1 MDNTDHT
8 QPRSVLGTIPLGP
21 QWSTIDPFLFCA
33 HHDDDYPEGNGS
45 LAPNA
50 SLGGR
55 AIGQDFSGKDGW
67 SMYHGSSVPGFPQH
81 PHRGFET
88 ITFARRGLIDH
99 SDSLGA
105 TARFGRGDVQW
116 MTAGSGVVHSEMFPL
131 VNTESGNHTEL
142 FQVWLNLPSSSKM
155 VDPHFTM
162 LWAEEIPIVELGDR
176 ATVTVIAG
184 TIAGV
189 EPPTTPPSSWAADP
203 TNDVALWHL
212 VIDDGG
218 SIELPP
224 ALAGSGRVLYC
235 FTGSGLT
242 VDGSAPFGER
252 LGIQIDPLA
261 TPLLHASD
269 GAIEILVMQGQPI
282 NEPVAQYGPFV
293 MNTEAEIRQAFDDY
307 QRTSFGGW
315 PWADDAPH
323 HGSDKGRFA
332 IHADGRQEQP
342 EPSS

>member
-1 MDNTDHT
+1 MKNGTPDNNMHADNSAK
-8 QPRSVLGTIPLGP
+8 PAPSSILGTIALGP

-33 HHDDDYPEGNGS
+33 HHDDDYPEGDGS
-45 LAPNA
+45 LAPVESTA
-50 SLGGR
+50 GR
-55 AIGQDFSGKDGW
+55 SIGSDFSGKDGW
-67 SMYHGSSVPGFPQH
+67 SMYHGDRVPGFPQH

-116 MTAGSGVVHSEMFPL
+116 MTAGSGIVHSEMFPL
-131 VNTESGNHTEL
+131 VRIDERNHTEL
-142 FQVWLNLPSSSKM
+142 FQVWLNLPARSKM

-162 LWAEEIPIVELGDR
+162 LWADEIPVVSLGDR

-184 TIAGV
+184 AIAGV
-189 EPPTTPPSSWAADP
+189 TPPKTPPSSWASDP
-203 TNDVALWHL
+203 ANDVALWHI

-235 FTGSGLT
+235 FSGSGLT
-242 VDGSAPFGER
+242 VDASAPFGDR
-252 LGIQIDPLA
+252 VGIQVDPLA

-269 GAIEILVMQGQPI
+269 GPIEVLVMQGQPI
-282 NEPVAQYGPFV
+282 DLSLIHISEPTRPY
-293 MNTEAEIRQAFDDY
+293 
-307 QRTSFGGW
+307 
-315 PWADDAPH
+315 
-323 HGSDKGRFA
+323 
-332 IHADGRQEQP
+332 
-342 EPSS
+342 